1 LRGPRRTTP
10 ARDLAT
16 LRGSPQAG
24 RAAQGA
30 DRCLAI
36 NRSHIGFKPRNFGA
50 VLTLA
55 LAAWALTPRPASAQV
70 KFAPDQCAAALSIA
84 EEIEDSFDISPRL
97 KASFERFRRSRCD
110 VDTRFERDTEV
121 DVKAFLE
128 FRLKFEMWRTCNDN
142 PIRRGC
148 QPQ

>member
-1 LRGPRRTTP
+1 VG
-10 ARDLAT
+10 
-16 LRGSPQAG
+16 
-24 RAAQGA
+24 
-30 DRCLAI
+30 
-36 NRSHIGFKPRNFGA
+36 
-50 VLTLA
+50 A
-55 LAAWALTPRPASAQV
+55 LAVAAAFALAPRPASAQV

-84 EEIEDSFDISPRL
+84 EEIEDGFDISPRL